1 MKRIIFSQIVIL
13 FVLSFFPGLSSAQA
27 QKLEPSFFLRPPA
40 EVAQDIFQKLFTLN
54 PKEEDY
60 YLQVGLAYL
69 EN

>member
-13 FVLSFFPGLSSAQA
+13 FVLSFSPGLSSAQA
-27 QKLEPSFFLRPPA
+27 QNLESSFFLRPPA
-40 EVAQDIFQKLFTLN
+40 EVSRDLFQKLFTLN

>member
-13 FVLSFFPGLSSAQA
+13 FVLSFSPGLSSAQA
-27 QKLEPSFFLRPPA
+27 QNLESSFFLRPPA
-40 EVAQDIFQKLFTLN
+40 QVSRDLFQKLFTLN